1 MGLWQEIP
9 KTIEEFSDAE
19 VEDMIQCNVFSVVY
33 MTRAV
38 FKYMKQRK
46 DGSIVSISSGS
57 CNFPAPFLA
66 VYSATK

>member
-1 MGLWQEIP
+1 
-9 KTIEEFSDAE
+9 
-19 VEDMIQCNVFSVVY
+19 
-33 MTRAV
+33 
-38 FKYMKQRK
+38 MKQRK